1 MRILSEH
8 FRKLRT
14 RLLDY
19 ADHIGLAQ
27 HGDIKGLARE
37 GVVKEFLKQNLPS
50 VIDYKTGE
58 IIDETDNRSGQIDI
72 VLQSAL
78 APRVYLY
85 EDMQLSFAN
94 ATLGIIE
101 VKSTL
106 STGDMTKSNHLKS
119 ALDTFAKVKSLK
131 RSQLV
136 SGTVGKVK
144 ITHPNTPC
152 FLFAYAGPEKKT
164 LLKKYGEYAKANYLQ
179 PDQFAPDVTVVLD
192 KGYYICRG
200 DGWLFPDKSHPY
212 ITWNGAPEECI
223 VGMYVYISQ
232 IIETWNAQYHPTT
245 FNKYF
250 EQLEKEN

>member
-8 FRKLRT
+8 FKKLRA
-14 RLLDY
+14 RLLEY
-19 ADHIGLAQ
+19 ADHIGLAE
-27 HGDIKGLARE
+27 HGDVKGLARE

-78 APRVYLY
+78 APRVYLF

-106 STGDMTKSNHLKS
+106 TTGDMTKNNHLKS

-131 RSQLV
+131 RNQFV
-136 SGTVGKVK
+136 SGTFGGVK

-152 FLFAYAGPEKKT
+152 FLFAYAGHEKKT
-164 LLKKYGEYAKANYLQ
+164 LLGKYEEYAKANNLH
-179 PDQFAPDVTVVLD
+179 PDQFAPDVAVVLD
-192 KGYYICRG
+192 KAYYICRG
-200 DGWLFPDKSHPY
+200 DGRLFPKKHHPY
-212 ITWNGAPEECI
+212 MTWDGVPEECI

-232 IIETWNAQYHPTT
+232 IIESWNSQYHPTA

-250 EQLEKEN
+250 E